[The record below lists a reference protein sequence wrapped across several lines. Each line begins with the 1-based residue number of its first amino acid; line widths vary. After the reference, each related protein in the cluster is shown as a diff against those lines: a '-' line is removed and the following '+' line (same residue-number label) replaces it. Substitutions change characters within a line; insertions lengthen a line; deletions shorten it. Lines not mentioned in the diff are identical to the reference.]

1 MAKILLFDVNETLL
15 DLDPLR
21 PHFERIFG
29 DPQAMSEWF
38 LTLLHSS
45 LTATLAGAY
54 EDFARLAGSALDV
67 VAEKR
72 GVRLE
77 ENDRRRLLGTIKRLP
92 PHREVPESLGRLRD
106 AGCRLFT
113 LTNSP
118 PDTLRAQMENSGLK
132 EYFEET
138 FSVDAVR
145 KFKPAPETYRW
156 AADEIGAEI
165 GELLLIAAHDWDI
178 AGAANAGC
186 RTAYVARPGK
196 VYNPLY
202 RPADLT
208 GADLREV
215 ADRIIGEKE

>member
-1 MAKILLFDVNETLL
+1 MSKILLFDVNETLL
-15 DLDPLR
+15 DLSPLR
-21 PHFERIFG
+21 PHFERIFN
-29 DPQAMSEWF
+29 DRQAMGEWF

-45 LTATLAGAY
+45 LTATLAAAY

-72 GVRLE
+72 EVRLGE
-77 ENDRRRLLGTIKRLP
+77 QDRRRILETIGQLP
-92 PHREVPESLGRLRD
+92 PHKEVPESLGRLRA
-106 AGCRLFT
+106 AGFRLFT

-118 PDTLRAQMENSGLK
+118 PATLQKQMENSGLK

-156 AADEIGAEI
+156 AADEIGAETS
-165 GELLLIAAHDWDI
+165 ELLLIAAHDWDI

-208 GADLREV
+208 GSDLREI
-215 ADRIIGEKE
+215 ARRIIEEKE